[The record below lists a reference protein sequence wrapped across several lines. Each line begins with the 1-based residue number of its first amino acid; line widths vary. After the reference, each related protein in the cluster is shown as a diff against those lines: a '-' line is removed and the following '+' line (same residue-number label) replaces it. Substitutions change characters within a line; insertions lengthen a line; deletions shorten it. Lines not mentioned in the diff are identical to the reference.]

1 MEKGKQFKKLMENEE
16 IVVAMGAATP
26 LFAKLIERAG
36 FPVVNVTG
44 AGLANMNFAIPD
56 YGMVT
61 MTEQVE
67 IIKRIND
74 ATSLP
79 LICDLDDGYGSA
91 INVYRTIKEVSR
103 LDVGAVFIED
113 QQNPKRCGHF
123 EDHAIIPLDSMIGK
137 IHAAKDASSDPDM
150 HLMVRTDALS
160 ATGSY
165 EQTLEIAQAY
175 VEAGADSIFIEAIQ
189 TEQEVRDIPHH
200 FSVPAVINLV
210 EKGKTPMFP
219 NKELQAMGYKIVFYG
234 NALLKASM
242 FGVMKMLDYVKEHDT
257 TDGCDDQLMITS
269 ALRHEMHHPRRSSLR
284 KRYESSTQWRRPVT
298 LF

>member
-1 MEKGKQFKKLMENEE
+1 MEKGKRFKQLLEKDD
-16 IVVAMGAATP
+16 IIVAMGTP
-26 LFAKLIERAG
+26 TALFAKLIERAG
-36 FPVVNVTG
+36 FNVVNVTG
-44 AGLANMNFAIPD
+44 AGVSNMNFALPD
-56 YGMVT
+56 YGMIT
-61 MTEQVE
+61 MREQVE

-91 INVYRTIKEVSR
+91 INVYRTFKEVSR

-137 IHAAKDASSDPDM
+137 IHAAKDASSDPDL
-150 HLMVRTDALS
+150 HLMIRTDALS
-160 ATGSY
+160 ATGSF

-189 TEQEVRDIPHH
+189 TEDQVREIPKR
-200 FSVPAVINLV
+200 FNVPTAINLV

-219 NKELQAMGYKIVFYG
+219 NKELQEMGYKIVFYG

-242 FGVMKMLDYVKEHDT
+242 FGVINALEYIKEHDT
-257 TDGCDDQLMITS
+257 TDGCDDKLMITS
-269 ALRHEMHHPRRSSLR
+269 ALRHEILG
-284 KRYESSTQWRRPVT
+284 KEQYKELIKKYQ
-298 LF
+298 

>member
-1 MEKGKQFKKLMENEE
+1 MEKGKRFKQLLGEDD
-16 IVVAMGAATP
+16 IIVAMGAPTA

-36 FPVVNVTG
+36 FNVVNVTG
-44 AGLANMNFAIPD
+44 AGVSNMNFALPD
-56 YGMVT
+56 YGMIT
-61 MTEQVE
+61 MREQVE

-91 INVYRTIKEVSR
+91 INVYRTFKEVSR

-113 QQNPKRCGHF
+113 QKNPKRCGHF

-137 IHAAKDASSDPDM
+137 IHAAKDASSDPDL
-150 HLMVRTDALS
+150 HLMIRTDALS
-160 ATGSY
+160 ATGSF

-189 TEQEVRDIPHH
+189 TEDEVREIPKR
-200 FSVPAVINLV
+200 FNVPTVINLV

-219 NKELQAMGYKIVFYG
+219 NKELQKMGYKIVFYG

-242 FGVMKMLDYVKEHDT
+242 LGVINALEYVKEYDT
-257 TDGCDDQLMITS
+257 TDGCDDKLMITS
-269 ALRHEMHHPRRSSLR
+269 ALRHEIVGKEYYKELI
-284 KRYESSTQWRRPVT
+284 KKYQ
-298 LF
+298 

>member
-1 MEKGKQFKKLMENEE
+1 MEKGKQFKKLLERQD
-16 IVVAMGAATP
+16 IIVAMGASTP
-26 LFAKLIERAG
+26 LIAKLIERAG

-44 AGLANMNFAIPD
+44 AGLANMNFALPD
-56 YGMVT
+56 YGMIT

-91 INVYRTIKEVSR
+91 INVYRTIREVSR

-123 EDHAIIPLDSMIGK
+123 EDHAIIPMDSMVGK
-137 IHAAKDASSDPDM
+137 IHAAKDASSDPDL
-150 HLMVRTDALS
+150 HLMIRTDALS
-160 ATGSY
+160 ATGSF
-165 EQTLEIAQAY
+165 EQTLEIAQSY

-189 TEQEVRDIPHH
+189 TEEQIREIPKH
-200 FSVPAVINLV
+200 FAVPTVINLV
-210 EKGKTPMFP
+210 EKGKTPMLP
-219 NKELQAMGYKIVFYG
+219 NAQLQEIGYKIVFYG

-242 FGVMKMLDYVKEHDT
+242 FGVINMLEYVKEHDT
-257 TDGCDDQLMITS
+257 TDGCDGQLMITS
-269 ALRHEMHHPRRSSLR
+269 ALRHEILGKETYR
-284 KRYESSTQWRRPVT
+284 KLIQQYQ
-298 LF
+298 

>member
-1 MEKGKQFKKLMENEE
+1 MEKGKRFKELMKNDGL
-16 IVVAMGAATP
+16 VVAMGASTP
-26 LFAKLIERAG
+26 LIAKLIERAG
-36 FPVVNVTG
+36 FSVVNVTG
-44 AGLANMNFAIPD
+44 AGLANMNFALPD
-56 YGMVT
+56 YGMIT

-74 ATSLP
+74 ATKLP

-91 INVYRTIKEVSR
+91 INVYRTISEVSR

-137 IHAAKDASSDPDM
+137 IHAAKDASLDPDL
-150 HLMVRTDALS
+150 HLMIRTDALS

-165 EQTLEIAQAY
+165 EQTLEIAQSY

-189 TEQEVRDIPHH
+189 TEQQVRDIPKH
-200 FSVPAVINLV
+200 FKVPAVINLV

-219 NKELQAMGYKIVFYG
+219 NKELEKMGYKIVFYG

-242 FGVMKMLDYVKEHDT
+242 LGVIDMLEYVKENDT
-257 TDGCDDQLMITS
+257 TDGCDGRLMISS
-269 ALRHEMHHPRRSSLR
+269 ALRHEILG
-284 KRYESSTQWRRPVT
+284 KETYKELIKKYQ
-298 LF
+298 

>member
-1 MEKGKQFKKLMENEE
+1 MEKGKKFKQLLENDE
-16 IVVAMGAATP
+16 IIVAMGAPTA

-44 AGLANMNFAIPD
+44 AGVSNMNFALPD

-61 MTEQVE
+61 MTEQLE

-91 INVYRTIKEVSR
+91 INVYRTFREVSKM
-103 LDVGAVFIED
+103 DIGAAFIED

-123 EDHAIIPLDSMIGK
+123 EDHAIIPLEAMIGK
-137 IHAAKDASSDPDM
+137 IHAAKDASVDPDL

-160 ATGSY
+160 ATGSF

-189 TEQEVRDIPHH
+189 TEEEIREIPKH
-200 FSVPAVINLV
+200 FNVPAVINLV
-210 EKGKTPMFP
+210 EKGKTPFFP
-219 NKELQAMGYKIVFYG
+219 NRELQKMGYKIVFYG

-242 FGVMKMLDYVKEHDT
+242 LGVINMLEYEKANDT
-257 TDGCDDQLMITS
+257 TDGCDGELMITS
-269 ALRHEMHHPRRSSLR
+269 ALRHEILGKEKVKNLIM
-284 KRYESSTQWRRPVT
+284 KYQ
-298 LF
+298 

>member
-1 MEKGKQFKKLMENEE
+1 
-16 IVVAMGAATP
+16 
-26 LFAKLIERAG
+26 
-36 FPVVNVTG
+36 
-44 AGLANMNFAIPD
+44 
-56 YGMVT
+56 
-61 MTEQVE
+61 
-67 IIKRIND
+67 
-74 ATSLP
+74 
-79 LICDLDDGYGSA
+79 
-91 INVYRTIKEVSR
+91 
-103 LDVGAVFIED
+103 
-113 QQNPKRCGHF
+113 
-123 EDHAIIPLDSMIGK
+123 
-137 IHAAKDASSDPDM
+137 M

-269 ALRHEMHHPRRSSLR
+269 ALRHEILG
-284 KRYESSTQWRRPVT
+284 KEAYKELIKKYQ
-298 LF
+298 

>member
-160 ATGSY
+160 ATGSMNRRWRSHRPM
-165 EQTLEIAQAY
+165 LRRAQ
-175 VEAGADSIFIEAIQ
+175 S
-189 TEQEVRDIPHH
+189 P
-200 FSVPAVINLV
+200 
-210 EKGKTPMFP
+210 
-219 NKELQAMGYKIVFYG
+219 
-234 NALLKASM
+234 
-242 FGVMKMLDYVKEHDT
+242 
-257 TDGCDDQLMITS
+257 
-269 ALRHEMHHPRRSSLR
+269 SSLR
-284 KRYESSTQWRRPVT
+284 RSRLSRRCVIFRIISAC
-298 LF
+298 LR

>member
-257 TDGCDDQLMITS
+257 TDGCDDQLTITS
-269 ALRHEMHHPRRSSLR
+269 ALRHEILG
-284 KRYESSTQWRRPVT
+284 KEAYKELIKKYQ
-298 LF
+298 

>member
-1 MEKGKQFKKLMENEE
+1 MQKGKQFKELLKKDE
-16 IVVAMGAATP
+16 IIVAMGAQTA
-26 LFAKLIERAG
+26 LIAKLIERAG

-74 ATSLP
+74 ATSVP

-91 INVYRTIKEVSR
+91 INVYRTISEVSR

-123 EDHAIIPLDSMIGK
+123 EDHAIIPLDAMIGK
-137 IHAAKDASSDPDM
+137 IHAAKDASKDPDM
-150 HLMVRTDALS
+150 HLMIRTDALS
-160 ATGSY
+160 ATGSF

-175 VEAGADSIFIEAIQ
+175 VEAGADSIFIEAQ
-189 TEQEVRDIPHH
+189 TTEAMMREVPKH
-200 FSVPAVINLV
+200 FSVPTVMNLV

-219 NKELQAMGYKIVFYG
+219 NKVLQEMGYKIVFYG

-242 FGVMKMLDYVKEHDT
+242 FGVINMLEYMKEHDT
-257 TDGCDDQLMITS
+257 SDGCDDKLMIPS
-269 ALRHEMHHPRRSSLR
+269 ALRHEILGKEFYRDLIS
-284 KRYESSTQWRRPVT
+284 KYQ
-298 LF
+298 

>member
-1 MEKGKQFKKLMENEE
+1 M
-16 IVVAMGAATP
+16 
-26 LFAKLIERAG
+26 
-36 FPVVNVTG
+36 
-44 AGLANMNFAIPD
+44 
-56 YGMVT
+56 
-61 MTEQVE
+61 
-67 IIKRIND
+67 RIND

-269 ALRHEMHHPRRSSLR
+269 ALRHEILG
-284 KRYESSTQWRRPVT
+284 KEAYKELIKKYQ
-298 LF
+298 

>member
-1 MEKGKQFKKLMENEE
+1 
-16 IVVAMGAATP
+16 
-26 LFAKLIERAG
+26 
-36 FPVVNVTG
+36 
-44 AGLANMNFAIPD
+44 MNFAIPD

-269 ALRHEMHHPRRSSLR
+269 ALRHEILG
-284 KRYESSTQWRRPVT
+284 KEAYKELIKKYQ
-298 LF
+298 

>member
-1 MEKGKQFKKLMENEE
+1 MEKGKQFKKLLERQD
-16 IVVAMGAATP
+16 IIVAMGASTP
-26 LFAKLIERAG
+26 LIAKLIERAG

-44 AGLANMNFAIPD
+44 AGLANMNFALPD
-56 YGMVT
+56 YGMIT

-91 INVYRTIKEVSR
+91 INVYRTIREVSR

-123 EDHAIIPLDSMIGK
+123 EDHAIIPLDSMVGK
-137 IHAAKDASSDPDM
+137 IHAAKDASSDPDL
-150 HLMVRTDALS
+150 HLMIRTDALS
-160 ATGSY
+160 ATGSF
-165 EQTLEIAQAY
+165 EQTLEIAQSY

-189 TEQEVRDIPHH
+189 TEEQIREIPKH
-200 FSVPAVINLV
+200 FAVPTVINLV
-210 EKGKTPMFP
+210 EKGKTPMLP
-219 NKELQAMGYKIVFYG
+219 NAQLQEIGYKIVFYG

-242 FGVMKMLDYVKEHDT
+242 FGVINMLEYVKEHDT
-257 TDGCDDQLMITS
+257 TDGCDGQLMITS
-269 ALRHEMHHPRRSSLR
+269 ALRHEILGKETYR
-284 KRYESSTQWRRPVT
+284 KLIQQYQ
-298 LF
+298 